1 MKKRL
6 VFDIET
12 DDLYATKIW
21 CLVAKDIDDGK
32 VYSYGPDQIDE
43 GCQLL
48 CDADELIGHNII
60 GFDLPV
66 IRDLTR
72 FKTIGAGQKI
82 VDTLVLS
89 RLFDPTRESGHGL
102 TPWGFRLKSN
112 KIEFNDFSGGFTQ
125 EMMDYCI
132 QDVELNAKVYE
143 ALKEESK
150 GFSKECVDLE
160 HRVTEIL
167 KEQEAH
173 GFLYDAMGADL
184 LLAELRETI
193 AKTEAKVKAVFKPK
207 VTRTKLY
214 PRFTKTGKLS
224 KMADE
229 CHYKSGSGVRLS
241 ESEHELLTYKMG
253 KVNQDISSCDPVVRR
268 RTKDFNL
275 GSRQQIGEYLQEF
288 GWNPTE
294 YTAHGRPIVN
304 EKTLAEVKGIPEAD
318 LINAYLMYQKRVSQI
333 NSWNDAVQ
341 DDGRIHG
348 FVISNGA
355 VTGRMSHRSPNAAQV
370 PNSSSPYGSRC
381 RALWTVPDGYNLV
394 GIDASGLEL
403 RMLAHFMNDKEYTHE
418 ILNGDIHTTNQKLA
432 GLESRDQSKTF
443 IYSLLYGAGNEKLA
457 LVVGGSKQD
466 GARLRESFLSNLP
479 SFATLKDQVARA
491 SERGYLKGLD
501 GRKLFVRSEH
511 SALNTLLQGA
521 GAIVMKKA
529 LVILDDYIKDL
540 DAHFVANVHDEWQIE
555 VREDQSEEVGK
566 YGVKAIR
573 EAGEYF
579 NLNCPLDGEY
589 NVGKNWSETH

>member
-1 MKKRL
+1 MKL

-21 CLVAKDIDDGK
+21 CLVAKNIVDGK
-32 VYSYGPDQIDE
+32 IYTFGPDKIDE
-43 GCQLL
+43 GCALL

-72 FKTIGAGQKI
+72 FKTLGVGQKI

-89 RLFDPTRESGHGL
+89 RLFDPTREAGHGL
-102 TPWGFRLKSN
+102 SAWGFRLKSN
-112 KIEFNDFSGGFTQ
+112 KIEFDDFSSGFSQ

-132 QDVELNAKVYE
+132 QDVELNSKVYE

-150 GFSKECVDLE
+150 GFSRESVELE

-167 KEQEAH
+167 KEQEGH
-173 GFLYDAMGADL
+173 GFVYDSMGADL

-193 AKTEAKVKAVFKPK
+193 SKTEAKVKAVFKPK
-207 VTRTKLY
+207 ITRTKLY
-214 PRFTKTGKLS
+214 PRLTKTGGLS
-224 KMADE
+224 KMADK
-229 CHYKSGSGVRLS
+229 CHFESGTGVRL
-241 ESEHELLTYKMG
+241 EEAEHQLLTYKMG
-253 KVNQDISSCDPVVRR
+253 KVNNDPSACDPIVRR
-268 RTKDFNL
+268 RIKDFNL

-304 EKTLAEVKGIPEAD
+304 EKTLSEVKGIPEAD

-341 DDGRIHG
+341 EDGRIHG

-370 PNSSSPYGSRC
+370 PNASSPYGSRC

-521 GAIVMKKA
+521 GAIVMKQA
-529 LVILDDYIKDL
+529 LVILDGYIKNL

-566 YGVKAIR
+566 YGVRAIK

-589 NVGKNWSETH
+589 HVGKNWSETH

>member
-1 MKKRL
+1 MKRL

-21 CLVAKDIDDGK
+21 CLVAKDVEDGK

-72 FKTIGAGQKI
+72 FKTIGSGQKI

-89 RLFDPTRESGHGL
+89 RLFDPTREAGHGL

-150 GFSKECVDLE
+150 GFSRECVDLE

-214 PRFTKTGKLS
+214 PRLTKTGKLS

-333 NSWNDAVQ
+333 NSWNEAVQ

-381 RALWTVPDGYNLV
+381 RSLWTVPDGYNLV

-403 RMLAHFMNDKEYTHE
+403 RMLAHFMNDKEYTND

-432 GLESRDQSKTF
+432 GLESRDQAKTF
-443 IYSLLYGAGNEKLA
+443 IYALLYGAGNEKLA
-457 LVVGGSKQD
+457 LVVGGNKQD
-466 GARLRESFLSNLP
+466 GSRLRESFLNNLP
-479 SFATLKDQVARA
+479 SFATLKEQVARA

-555 VREDQSEEVGK
+555 VREDQSEKVGE